1 MCCGTH
7 CVAEIFSNYNSNIF
21 RSEGYQELA
30 LSLTHSLTDV
40 FETENHCLVLDN
52 SLWHKVDISNFHH
65 HKIVNFCNNF
75 VGLTIPDD
83 LKSKIWK
90 F

>member
-1 MCCGTH
+1 MDRLHFLAG
-7 CVAEIFSNYNSNIF
+7 EKNSSDYSF
-21 RSEGYQELA
+21 LLYPE
-30 LSLTHSLTDV
+30 
-40 FETENHCLVLDN
+40 
-52 SLWHKVDISNFHH
+52 SLWHKMDISDFHR